1 MAPRPRRTIRSTS
14 MYVCGSIGGC
24 AANTRFGIPAGPSL
38 RTRWCTG
45 TWGWCVWAPS
55 GIEARARKREI
66 LLREPDAGKLH
77 VRFDE
82 REVETEQGRAR
93 EAPADE
99 RAGRI
104 GPPKPPRHFS
114 TLLSLFLSVG
124 HGACS
129 AYFKRSLTVM
139 TRGHAQ
145 GTEHST

>member
-1 MAPRPRRTIRSTS
+1 MGLATPAT
-14 MYVCGSIGGC
+14 VQKLQ
-24 AANTRFGIPAGPSL
+24 AALHAK
-38 RTRWCTG
+38 
-45 TWGWCVWAPS
+45 V
-55 GIEARARKREI
+55 KREI

-114 TLLSLFLSVG
+114 TLLSLERSAQIEADAGFVDSRHPLLSRAITVTETVRIFR
-124 HGACS
+124 GAG
-129 AYFKRSLTVM
+129 RQTP
-139 TRGHAQ
+139 
-145 GTEHST
+145 